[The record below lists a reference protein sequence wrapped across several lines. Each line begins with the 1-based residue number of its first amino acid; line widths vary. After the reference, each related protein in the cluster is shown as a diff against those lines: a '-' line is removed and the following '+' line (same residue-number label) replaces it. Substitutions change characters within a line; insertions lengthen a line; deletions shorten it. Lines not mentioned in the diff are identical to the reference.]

1 MQGDTYQA
9 VWGRVFAAAYD
20 SAFALAERR
29 GLAATRKEV
38 VGQAAGRVL
47 ELGAGTGLNVNHYPD
62 EGITE
67 LILAE
72 PNPHMVSRLRKRVE
86 HLSDRIVV
94 LEATAE
100 DIPLGD
106 SSVDS
111 VVSTLVLCTV
121 VDPGRTLDEITRV
134 LRPGG
139 QFLFAEHVRSD
150 SPVAAQWQDRLDG
163 AWGWYACG
171 CHCNRDTVSMINGTS
186 LDVVSLRKERLRWI
200 SPLVRPLAVGF
211 ASNGA

>member
-1 MQGDTYQA
+1 VQGDTYQA

-20 SAFALAERR
+20 TAFALAEKR
-29 GLAATRKEV
+29 GLETTRKEV
-38 VGQAAGRVL
+38 VGQARGRVL

-62 EGITE
+62 KGITE
-67 LILAE
+67 LMLAE
-72 PNPHMVSRLRKRVE
+72 PNPHMVTRLRKRVE
-86 HLSDRIVV
+86 HLSSRIVV

-100 DIPLGD
+100 DLPVGD

-121 VDPGRTLDEITRV
+121 VDPRRTLEEITRV

-139 QFLFAEHVRSD
+139 QFLFAEHVRSEL
-150 SPVAAQWQDRLDG
+150 SVAARWQDRLDG

-171 CHCNRDTVSMINGTS
+171 CHCNRDTVSMINDTS
-186 LDVVSLRKERLRWI
+186 LTMDSLRKERLRWI
-200 SPLVRPLAVGF
+200 SPLVRPLAVGL
-211 ASNGA
+211 ASKRS

>member
-9 VWGRVFAAAYD
+9 VWGRFFAAAYD
-20 SAFALAERR
+20 TAFALAERR

-38 VGQAAGRVL
+38 VGQACGRVL

-72 PNPHMVSRLRKRVE
+72 PNPHMVSRLRKRVH

-100 DIPLGD
+100 DIPSGD

-111 VVSTLVLCTV
+111 VVSTLVLCRVERSASDGSAPWSAPWPWASLPTGHDLNSGTV
-121 VDPGRTLDEITRV
+121 RAEPVWTAFV
-134 LRPGG
+134 GG
-139 QFLFAEHVRSD
+139 QPVDHSATHSTAGQNPQDLSDGQLSVRRLGQGGVPRFDSD
-150 SPVAAQWQDRLDG
+150 FGGHLSP
-163 AWGWYACG
+163 
-171 CHCNRDTVSMINGTS
+171 S
-186 LDVVSLRKERLRWI
+186 
-200 SPLVRPLAVGF
+200 
-211 ASNGA
+211 